1 MSDNDPERQQA
12 QLEDYASRM
21 NDEDWTAFTARVR
34 PPSSAEQLKEVA
46 SQVLS
51 GGQLDAWLSGVDP
64 AKFVNGDGEVD
75 EEKVMGKLTAL
86 FGVQHDQAGGQQR
99 SSWGQ
104 HGGQP
109 PGTSPGAAGRA
120 AAAKRFGLN
129 DDQSSSSIGRP
140 ARPGDAGRAE
150 AARRFGKGQK

>member
-34 PPSSAEQLKEVA
+34 PPNSAEQLKEVA
-46 SQVLS
+46 AQILS
-51 GGQLDAWLSGVDP
+51 GSQLDAWLSGIDP
-64 AKFVNGDGEVD
+64 AKFIDTDGQVD
-75 EEKVMGKLTAL
+75 EQRVMGSLTAL
-86 FGVQHDQAGGQQR
+86 FGVQHDQPGGQQR

-109 PGTSPGAAGRA
+109 PGALPGAAGRA
-120 AAAKRFGLN
+120 EAEKRFGKKQTGSSTATT
-129 DDQSSSSIGRP
+129 QSG
-140 ARPGDAGRAE
+140 PGAVGRA
-150 AARRFGKGQK
+150 AAQKRFGTGAQK